1 MLKEQESQS
10 TGSDSADPNAE
21 PGMDQA
27 EVANEVS
34 ENGVDIP
41 SSDILSK
48 SFGRASLHSISHL
61 VVQERPGDDCS
72 NGGEEQQPVL
82 YGDPVN
88 GAESNLD
95 NSANSS
101 NVTENSERGEKSD
114 DESRGTEP
122 VSPMVRSETQELA
135 HSIMDSAG
143 NFECNI
149 CDVAAETIKWLAHRL
164 GPLLTAKY
172 LSRNLLRMLGLCYL
186 GQDQLQSSKKPGLF

>member
-1 MLKEQESQS
+1 MLQEPESRS
-10 TGSDSADPNAE
+10 TGSDSVEAT
-21 PGMDQA
+21 DQTD
-27 EVANEVS
+27 VGSGVN
-34 ENGVDIP
+34 ENGIDIP
-41 SSDILSK
+41 SADNSDILSK

-61 VVQERPGDDCS
+61 VVQDGPGDDCS
-72 NGGEEQQPVL
+72 NGGIEEPVL

-88 GAESNLD
+88 DVGITCTLD
-95 NSANSS
+95 NSRNSS
-101 NVTENSERGEKSD
+101 NLTENSDKGEKSD
-114 DESRGTEP
+114 EEGRATEP

-164 GPLLTAKY
+164 GPLLTAKH

-186 GQDQLQSSKKPGLF
+186 GQDQLQPSTKPGLY